1 MRALTGALLEGLG
14 GCRMCSIPYARSIF
28 LKMRCCIVRVRQRQ
42 NFHAHPRQQRILMI
56 LRGALKRPACPQTA
70 ASEAFHEK
78 NRMTIEMEHR
88 ILIPTQGKRTTTRPR
103 LSALPVL
110 RKRGKEF

>member
-42 NFHAHPRQQRILMI
+42 HFHAHPRQQRILMI
-56 LRGALKRPACPQTA
+56 LRGALKRPACPQTE
-70 ASEAFHEK
+70 ASEAFREK
-78 NRMTIEMEHR
+78 KSIEIEMELR
-88 ILIPTQGKRTTTRPR
+88 ILIPTQGKRTTTIVT
-103 LSALPVL
+103 LSARIVLPAQ
-110 RKRGKEF
+110 G